1 MLSTQILTILST
13 DCTTL
18 KYDFLLNENAEH
30 ADSYDTEYR
39 LHNVIHQTEW
49 AFDNLTTERGINVE
63 EEVQQEVEGMID
75 KHAADMHA
83 LPRTDFR
90 RVFWDQQVWLMF
102 IIIVYHYFL

>member
-1 MLSTQILTILST
+1 MKTPERLSVLRKARK
-13 DCTTL
+13 TL
-18 KYDFLLNENAEH
+18 RNRDLKLK
-30 ADSYDTEYR
+30 R
-39 LHNVIHQTEW
+39 LQKRL
-49 AFDNLTTERGINVE
+49 AKLTTERGINVE